1 VEGPLLIWGEQGLG
15 DEILH
20 ASMIPDLIAR
30 TPSIVLEAE
39 PRLVPLFARSF
50 PAVRVIPVQAELY
63 AGPIVAQEPLGGLGR
78 TFRTGWDDFPRREQG
93 YLAPDAAR
101 APAFPRPPPP
111 HPLPLTRIS
120 WLHT

>member
-50 PAVRVIPVQAELY
+50 PAVRVIPVRAELY

-78 TFRTGWDDFPRREQG
+78 TFRTRWDDFPPPEQG
-93 YLAPDAAR
+93 QPAPPSPP
-101 APAFPRPPPP
+101 APALARPPAPGAP
-111 HPLPLTRIS
+111 A
-120 WLHT
+120 